1 MLNLSPQIPAS
12 APDSL
17 AYGIRRDSGYIHSGF
32 AVFSERMQPRRSTLW
47 FILAAAWAVLLVLNI
62 LRHREKNAVVIGI
75 AVAAFVI
82 TGIVYQRRDAK
93 LLRRRKDHVANKPE

>member
-1 MLNLSPQIPAS
+1 
-12 APDSL
+12 
-17 AYGIRRDSGYIHSGF
+17 
-32 AVFSERMQPRRSTLW
+32 MQPRRSTLW